1 MNDRKTE
8 IAELRAVSVDK
19 QVILLGSGEEW
30 EGWYPVEE
38 QVVKYLEGLKKYALH
53 KQVEYELT
61 EGTPT
66 KKPHISYIHK
76 IEGQQEDTPKQ
87 PFKKAFTKASEW
99 KPNGKSDE
107 VQKQIRRNGSLNTAL
122 KFLELNHKPEQKVTL
137 IELYKTAEMIEGY
150 IINGTAKTQEA
161 EKAIQEKDEMPI
173 PEEEV
178 M

>member
-76 IEGQQEDTPKQ
+76 IEGQAEDIPAKH

-137 IELYKTAEMIEGY
+137 MELYKTAEMIEDY
-150 IINGTAKTQEA
+150 ILHGTAKTQEP
-161 EKAIQEKDEMPI
+161 EQEEEMPSI
-173 PEEEV
+173 PEERV
-178 M
+178 Y